1 MSLGTEVSPSI
12 LSVVP
17 EPLSR
22 LSEDG
27 GMRKVGRSMEGWST
41 AGQGSRKLSW
51 SCLENSRTQA

>member
-1 MSLGTEVSPSI
+1 MSLGTEAGPSI

-27 GMRKVGRSMEGWST
+27 GMRKVGQSMEGWST
-41 AGQGSRKLSW
+41 VGRGRRKLSW